1 MCYVAL
7 FIMNECSVE
16 LIDMILT
23 GLSEAPDSQV
33 DADTRLLLTNCKGS
47 YAEKYDT
54 IVEVSKM
61 DLTKISAF
69 VRELCALD
77 KHYLRPNAI

>member
-1 MCYVAL
+1 MK
-7 FIMNECSVE
+7 ECSVE

-23 GLSEAPDSQV
+23 EVSKAPDSQI
-33 DADTRLLLTNCKGS
+33 DADARLILTNCKGS

-54 IVEVSKM
+54 IVEVSKIN
-61 DLTKISAF
+61 LTKISFF

-77 KHYLRPNAI
+77 KHYLRPNVT

>member
-1 MCYVAL
+1 
-7 FIMNECSVE
+7 MNECCKE
-16 LIDMILT
+16 LIDMILA
-23 GLSEAPDSQV
+23 EVVKAPESQIDNDV
-33 DADTRLLLTNCKGS
+33 RTKLLECNGT

-61 DLTKISAF
+61 DLTKISSF

-77 KHYLRPNAI
+77 KHYLRPNCA

>member
-1 MCYVAL
+1 MK
-7 FIMNECSVE
+7 ECSKE

-23 GLSEAPDSQV
+23 EVVKAPESQI
-33 DADTRLLLTNCKGS
+33 DNETRIKLKECKGT

-61 DLTKISAF
+61 DLTKISSF

-77 KHYLRPNAI
+77 KHYVRPNCA

>member
-1 MCYVAL
+1 MK
-7 FIMNECSVE
+7 ECSKE

-23 GLSEAPDSQV
+23 EVVKAPDSQIDNEV
-33 DADTRLLLTNCKGS
+33 RNKLIGCNGT
-47 YAEKYDT
+47 YAEKYDV

-61 DLTKISAF
+61 DLTKISSF

-77 KHYLRPNAI
+77 KHYLRPNCA

>member
-1 MCYVAL
+1 MK
-7 FIMNECSVE
+7 ECSKE

-23 GLSEAPDSQV
+23 EVVKAPDGQIDNEV
-33 DADTRLLLTNCKGS
+33 RTILKECNGN

-61 DLTKISAF
+61 DLTKISSF

-77 KHYLRPNAI
+77 KHYLRPNCA